1 MMNISVPIPTPIYR
15 FIHVENLGL
24 CLQRRGLH
32 APNRMPHDKSYKTIH
47 NVDIQRCRRTTAIPC
62 GPSGVIHDYVPF
74 YFGYLSPMMLQLKTG
89 QVQGYEE
96 GQEPLI
102 YLVSTAQAVVNSGSG
117 YVFSD
122 GHGIAAYTNWYN
134 DLSFLD
140 RVDWSMVNERYW
152 HDTTED
158 MDRQRRKQAEFLV
171 YCFCDWSLIQEIAV
185 INRLMKRKA
194 EDVMSRFPP
203 DMQRDVR
210 TKPEWYYN

>member
-47 NVDIQRCRRTTAIPC
+47 NVDIQRYRHTTAIPC
-62 GPSGVIHDYVPF
+62 GPSGVLHDYVPF

-152 HDTTED
+152 HAP
-158 MDRQRRKQAEFLV
+158 RKIWTGNAASRLSFLCIV
-171 YCFCDWSLIQEIAV
+171 FV
-185 INRLMKRKA
+185 IGR
-194 EDVMSRFPP
+194 
-203 DMQRDVR
+203 
-210 TKPEWYYN
+210 